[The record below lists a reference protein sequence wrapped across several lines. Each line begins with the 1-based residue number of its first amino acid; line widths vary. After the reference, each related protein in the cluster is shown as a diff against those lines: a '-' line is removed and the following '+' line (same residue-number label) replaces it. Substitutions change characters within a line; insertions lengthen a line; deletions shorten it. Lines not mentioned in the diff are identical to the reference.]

1 MNLLLLSNSTNVG
14 SGYLAHALPA
24 VLEFLDGARLTF
36 VPYALA
42 DHDSY
47 TATVSAALAPQGI
60 EVRGLHSFT
69 DPVAAIAEAEA
80 VFVGGG
86 NTFRLLRSLQRL
98 GLVEA
103 LGARVRE
110 GLRYM
115 GASAGT
121 NLAGLTI
128 RTTNDMPIVQPDGFT
143 ALGLV
148 PFQINPHYLDADPTS
163 RHGGETREQRLT
175 EFLEANDVAV
185 LGLREGVWLRVT
197 DGRAEIGGVAVGPAA
212 PGPAILYSRSAVR
225 EVAGDVTD
233 LLSQAPRF
241 DVPLGG

>member
-14 SGYLAHALPA
+14 SGYLAHALPT
-24 VLEFLDGARLTF
+24 VLEFLGGARLTF

-47 TATVSAALAPQGI
+47 TATVSAALAPHGI
-60 EVRGLHSFT
+60 EVRGLHRFA
-69 DPVAAIAEAEA
+69 DPVAAVAEAEA

-86 NTFRLLRSLQRL
+86 NTFRLLQSLQQR
-98 GLVEA
+98 GLIEV

-110 GLRYM
+110 GLRYL

-128 RTTNDMPIVQPDGFT
+128 RTTNDMPIVQPDGFA

-185 LGLREGVWLRVT
+185 LGLREGTWLRVT
-197 DGRAEIGGVAVGPAA
+197 EGGAEIGGVAVGPAA
-212 PGPAILYSRSAVR
+212 PGPAILYSRSGTV
-225 EVAGDVTD
+225 EVSGDVTA
-233 LLSQAPRF
+233 LLSQTPRF
-241 DVPLGG
+241 DVPPGA

>member
-1 MNLLLLSNSTNVG
+1 MSVPAIWRTPFPPCLSSWTG
-14 SGYLAHALPA
+14 PG
-24 VLEFLDGARLTF
+24 F
-36 VPYALA
+36 VPFALA

-47 TATVSAALAPQGI
+47 TATVSAALAPHGI

-197 DGRAEIGGVAVGPAA
+197 DRRAEIGGVAVGPAA

-233 LLSQAPRF
+233 LLSQTPRF